1 MDADSG
7 RILYEKNGFEE
18 RPMASTTKILTC
30 ILVLEHLASM
40 QGEEKEVAVVSEYA
54 AVQPKVCLGAQE
66 GEKYYVK
73 DLLYSLMLESHN
85 DAAVVLA
92 EYVDG
97 SVEAFAGR
105 MNEKAKEI
113 GCEQSH
119 FVTPNGLDGED
130 EEGIHRTTAADL
142 AKIMRYCIQIS
153 SAKETFLAITGTA
166 EWSFTD
172 VEGTR
177 YFSCTN
183 HNTFLTMMEGALSGK
198 TGFTGNAGYCYVGA
212 LSRDGKTFIVA
223 LLACGWPNNKNYKWS
238 DTRKLMEYGLE
249 RYEYRSLWREVDL
262 PDLLVRNGIPESGK
276 LREEAYV
283 GLEVKKEEEFSMLL
297 KEEEMEQVSVKI
309 RRAEVLTAPVLSG
322 QKVGEVCYYFGEE
335 LIGTFSIQTI
345 ETVGKKDF
353 WWYLKLFLKSTKRL
367 AIFWE
372 KDYNYTRQKI
382 DAFF

>member
-1 MDADSG
+1 
-7 RILYEKNGFEE
+7 
-18 RPMASTTKILTC
+18 
-30 ILVLEHLASM
+30 
-40 QGEEKEVAVVSEYA
+40 
-54 AVQPKVCLGAQE
+54 VCLGAQE